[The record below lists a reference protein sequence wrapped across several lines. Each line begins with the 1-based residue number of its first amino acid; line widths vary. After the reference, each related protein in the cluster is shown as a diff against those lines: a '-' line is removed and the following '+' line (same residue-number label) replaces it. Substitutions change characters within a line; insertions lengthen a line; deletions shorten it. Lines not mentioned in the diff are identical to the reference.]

1 MILDGWETSMYLILV
16 GRRLVFNVYSYLLLR
31 LFSMHHIIC
40 VQLKIIFLLRNLCYF
55 SLYCFVGIYRKS
67 YEIPPL
73 YGHDHARTQ

>member
-40 VQLKIIFLLRNLCYF
+40 VQLKIIFLLRNLCSF

-67 YEIPPL
+67 YEILSPL
-73 YGHDHARTQ
+73 WP